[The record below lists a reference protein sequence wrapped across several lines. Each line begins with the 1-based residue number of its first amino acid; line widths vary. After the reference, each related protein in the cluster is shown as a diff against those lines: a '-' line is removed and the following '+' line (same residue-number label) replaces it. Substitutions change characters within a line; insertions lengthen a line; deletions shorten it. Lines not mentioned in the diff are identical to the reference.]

1 MDKKFSL
8 MDYIAL
14 LRLSC
19 RHYYWNISY
28 AGKGSITLK
37 RLGQLFTSMAN
48 GDYGTAFVLFVAY
61 SLVVD
66 TIGVNFFKILSWLPA
81 IPAYIAKGR
90 IVAILG
96 VIIVRLAAMAFGFF
110 VLLNPKRLK
119 RSLRYKESAFFKNTG
134 IRPKEVVKDKGL
146 CGEYL
151 ATCVEEEAFKANNIE
166 GQIFN
171 SVIIPQHGGNFSEA
185 DVVSVSSMGI
195 NVIEVKALGGEIEGG
210 ETWELWQQTLG
221 KETYEFRNP
230 ILQNNTHVNY
240 LLAYLED
247 SMKASGYKPGV
258 ALSHSTINSVLFL
271 DNKVSL
277 DINSFNG
284 LNLLY
289 LYGTTHGYADIYKDF
304 KRKNVIN
311 LYKND
316 IDYIAKEIKKLSSH
330 SPSEIDAMMSNR
342 QAAIDRGEYKYPSV
356 YHIAYCEFDIVRRE
370 GGICLIKEQNGYQFY
385 FDPKDNWFKYV
396 STMRITRIE
405 ASYRSYDEAMRAFNS
420 PSIASQRYLVKY
432 LY

>member
-1 MDKKFSL
+1 MDKKYSL

-19 RHYYWNISY
+19 RYYYWNISD
-28 AGKGSITLK
+28 AGKGSVTLR
-37 RLGQLFTSMAN
+37 RLGQFIKAIFTFN
-48 GDYGTAFVLFVAY
+48 FVNFFFLFVAY
-61 SLVVD
+61 TVVVD
-66 TIGVNFFKILSWLPA
+66 TIGLGLYYLVFGTITLPIMIFRGEILTPIGL
-81 IPAYIAKGR
+81 IAAGLAL
-90 IVAILG
+90 IALG
-96 VIIVRLAAMAFGFF
+96 LF

-134 IRPKEVVKDKGL
+134 IMPKEVVKDKGL

-195 NVIEVKALGGEIEGG
+195 NVIEVKALGGEIEGS
-210 ETWELWQQTLG
+210 ETGDVWQQTLG
-221 KETYEFRNP
+221 KETYELRNP

-240 LLAYLED
+240 LLAYLEE

-277 DINSFNG
+277 NINDFNE

-356 YHIAYCEFDIVRRE
+356 YHIAYCEFDIVGRE